1 MSEIKNKLFVSDN
14 AKLLAE
20 WDYEK
25 NESILPSQVTLNSNR
40 KMWWKCKKGHQ
51 WQAVVSSRNKGRN
64 CPICA
69 NQVILSGYND
79 LATLNSDLA
88 SEWHPT
94 KNGNLTPTDVSV
106 GSNRK
111 VWWKCQNEHEWQ
123 ASIGNRN
130 NGNRC
135 PYCSNKKILIGFN
148 DLATLNP
155 NLASEWHPTLNG
167 NLTPQMVSLKSNKKI
182 WWRGKCGHEWKSLVS
197 VRSSGNGCPYCSN
210 HKLLTGF
217 NDLSTVNTEL
227 SKEWNFQKNGILLPT
242 QVLYNS
248 NKKVWWKCRYG
259 HEWQAIVISRN
270 NGSGCPVCNQRNKTS
285 FPEQCIYYY
294 LKKLFPDSLNRD
306 MKALQGK
313 MELDIFIPSI
323 MTGIEYDGSYWHTKK
338 NLKREEK
345 KYELCKSNNIRLIRI
360 REKLDSEKSLICDDL
375 LMINSP
381 ITFEQLNTLIFNLLE
396 LLKVDIH
403 PDINCKRDRSL
414 ILSFYLS
421 ALNENSLKAF
431 NSVLAEEWHPTKN
444 GKLTPDM
451 FTVSSG
457 EQVWWLGKC
466 NHEWKATIANRN
478 KGIGCPYCSGQK
490 RIIGENDFETLYQEL
505 SDEWHPIKNFAL
517 NPKNLGP
524 KSNILV
530 WWIGKCGHEWK
541 ARIADRTSGQG
552 CPFCSNHQILEGYND
567 LFTLN
572 PILSEEWHYQKNG
585 LLRPT
590 MVTHKSN
597 KKVWWLGK
605 CGHEWEATI
614 NDRSNGSRC
623 PYCANRKILI
633 GFNDLATQNPNLAAE
648 WHPTKNGKLTARM
661 VTAKCGKKVWW
672 LGKCGHEWETRIIH
686 RTNGSGCP
694 YCCRKKR

>member
-1 MSEIKNKLFVSDN
+1 MSKIKNKLFVSDN
-14 AKLLAE
+14 TKLLAE
-20 WDYEK
+20 WNYEK
-25 NESILPSQVTLNSNR
+25 NESILPSQVTINSNR
-40 KMWWKCKKGHQ
+40 KMWWKCKNGHQ

-64 CPICA
+64 CPICV

-79 LATLNSDLA
+79 LETLNPDLA

-94 KNGNLTPTDVSV
+94 KNGNLTPTTVSI
-106 GSNRK
+106 GSDRK
-111 VWWKCQNEHEWQ
+111 VWWKCRNEHEWQ
-123 ASIGNRN
+123 ASIGNRS
-130 NGNRC
+130 NGNGC
-135 PYCSNKKILIGFN
+135 PYCSNKKILIGYN

-167 NLTPQMVSLKSNKKI
+167 NLTPQMVSLKSSKQI

-217 NDLSTVNTEL
+217 NDLSTVNAEL
-227 SKEWNFQKNGILLPT
+227 SKEWNFQKNGTLLPT
-242 QVLYNS
+242 QVLYS
-248 NKKVWWKCRYG
+248 SSKKVWWKCKYG

-270 NGSGCPVCNQRNKTS
+270 NGSGCPTCNQRNKTS

-294 LKKLFPDSLNRD
+294 LKRLFPDSLNRD
-306 MKALQGK
+306 MKALHGE

-323 MTGIEYDGSYWHTKK
+323 MTGIEYDGSYWHTEE
-338 NLKREEK
+338 NLKREER
-345 KYELCKSNNIRLIRI
+345 KYELCKSNKIRLIRI

-375 LMINSP
+375 LIINSP
-381 ITFEQLNTLIFNLLE
+381 IKFEQLNILIVNLLE
-396 LLKVDIH
+396 LLKVDFN
-403 PDINCKRDRSL
+403 PDVNCNRDRNS

-421 ALNENSLKAF
+421 ALNENSLKTL
-431 NSVLAEEWHPTKN
+431 NSSLAEEWHPTKN

-451 FTVSSG
+451 FTASSG

-466 NHEWKATIANRN
+466 NHEWKATIVSRN
-478 KGIGCPYCSGQK
+478 NGIGCPYCSGQK
-490 RIIGENDFETLYQEL
+490 RIIGENDFETLYPEL
-505 SDEWHPIKNFAL
+505 SDEWHPTKNFAL

-524 KSNILV
+524 KSNIFV
-530 WWIGKCGHEWK
+530 RWIGKCGHEWK
-541 ARIADRTSGQG
+541 ARIADRTSGRG
-552 CPFCSNHQILEGYND
+552 CPFCSNHKILEGYND

-572 PILSEEWHYQKNG
+572 PVLSEEWHYQKNG

-590 MVTHKSN
+590 MISHKSN

-614 NDRSNGSRC
+614 NNRSSGGGC

-648 WHPTKNGKLTARM
+648 WHPTKNGKLTAKM

-694 YCCRKKR
+694 YCCRKK